1 MKNKIIKNFSSYTIT
16 TLALIILVAMND
28 CQNEKCD
35 INKITVVNQNIDHLN
50 YNIVKEF
57 ICTIDSMCSNDIEF
71 TEFFNETL
79 FKILDKAPEIF
90 FDVLEHESFDHDL
103 ILKNIENP
111 VIETDLISIYKKIL
125 SLKIEKS
132 TKSKILNSIQIAA
145 ERSGQ

>member
-1 MKNKIIKNFSSYTIT
+1 MKNKIIKNFSFYTIT
-16 TLALIILVAMND
+16 SLALIILVAMND

-35 INKITVVNQNIDHLN
+35 INKIKIANQNIDHLN

-57 ICTIDSMCSNDIEF
+57 ICTNDSMCSNDIEF

-132 TKSKILNSIQIAA
+132 TKSKILNSIQIVA